1 MNIIQDSP
9 RIFSIETYKKE
20 LKTPFFFPAVSTVKT
35 NFKPLEYIDLIRK
48 VEFPGYLVSAY
59 DIYKLEDK
67 TKKELLKKVS
77 ESTEN
82 GIFTYLD
89 SGNYESYWHND
100 KTWNITQMETILTEI
115 SVDFCFSYDV
125 FWKNQKIED
134 YVKESITF
142 IAKTGGIQKSGT
154 TVPIVHS
161 TPDLLP
167 KIIRKIVDGINP
179 EIISVPERELGYSIF
194 ERAKTVKEIRDELN
208 KSKYPIPLHLL
219 GTGNPISI
227 LVYSVCGA
235 DMYDGLEWCKNV
247 VNPDTGHLFHF
258 VQKDLIDCNCK
269 ACKSKDTLY
278 PFKTMA
284 HNLNFYEF
292 FLRNIRESF
301 KENNFDDI
309 LEQYLS
315 KEKSLQI
322 KKIAGL
328 K

>member
-1 MNIIQDSP
+1 LNIIQESP
-9 RIFSIETYKKE
+9 RSFSIEAYKKV

-35 NFKPLEYIDLIRK
+35 NFRPLEYIDLIKK

-59 DIYKLEDK
+59 DIHQLEDK
-67 TKKELLKKVS
+67 TKKEIMKKVS

-89 SGNYESYWHND
+89 SGNYESYWHKD
-100 KTWNITQMETILTEI
+100 KMWSIKQLGTILAEL
-115 SVDFCFSYDV
+115 SVDFCFSYDL
-125 FWKNQKIED
+125 FWNNQKIND
-134 YVKESITF
+134 YVKESITL
-142 IAKTGGIQKSGT
+142 IARTAGMQKSGT

-167 KIIRKIVDGINP
+167 KIINKIVDGINP
-179 EIISVPERELGYSIF
+179 EIIAVPERELGYSIF
-194 ERAKTVKEIRDELN
+194 ERAKTVKNIRDKLN

-258 VQKDLIDCNCK
+258 VQKDLVDCNCD
-269 ACKSKDTLY
+269 ACKAKDTLY
-278 PFKTMA
+278 PFQTMA
-284 HNLNFYEF
+284 HNLNFYEK
-292 FLRNIRESF
+292 FLREVRDSF
-301 KENNFDDI
+301 KENNFDEI
-309 LEQYLS
+309 LEQYLG
-315 KEKSLQI
+315 KEKSSLV